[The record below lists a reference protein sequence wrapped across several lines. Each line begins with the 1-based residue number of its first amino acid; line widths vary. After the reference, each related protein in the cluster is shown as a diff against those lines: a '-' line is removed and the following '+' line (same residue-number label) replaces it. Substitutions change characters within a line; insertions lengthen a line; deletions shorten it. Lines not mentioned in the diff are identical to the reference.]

1 VKAGAEV
8 NALDVRQAN
17 FPGPR
22 RGHRSRQ
29 PEDREL
35 LLAKGAVREPA
46 LDWVRR
52 YQYPAIL
59 PLFV

>member
-1 VKAGAEV
+1 
-8 NALDVRQAN
+8 
-17 FPGPR
+17 
-22 RGHRSRQ
+22 
-29 PEDREL
+29 L

-59 PLFV
+59 PLFGLTPAKLAAGEPAAPHRRNLREAIAKSLATE